1 MEQFT
6 MTLAALAQKY
16 TDQGLPMQAE
26 GSTLRVEHAGHVFV
40 CAPDDAWCSAID
52 AFFKANQ
59 YTFDESRHILQ
70 AHKFIETQLVRLS
83 PMFTLRSEEYE
94 YTDIYKGELQISK
107 ASPEYYLAYITSN
120 SSLKPLDLVKRRLE
134 AMAESKLK
142 LSDGSLK
149 IHRFNQLLA
158 TTYTARY
165 SVTRKIDSSKLLS
178 RALIATK
185 SALFKL
191 AYTTGDCLEI
201 REAIKPTSLPTQR
214 QEDLD
219 SSIPN
224 IAYNDDLLKYYKVAK
239 SSIFPNQQFLSYYHV
254 LEYFFLRVSDEN
266 LHTSV
271 KAIVNS
277 PAFNS
282 SYENVTRL
290 MGALK
295 KHDNS
300 SDETEMLKAVLT
312 KYVDEDEFIS
322 FILDLEKGAN
332 EKLYSDSKKKVFSQP
347 ATINLQ
353 KGHALNAA
361 ARVTK
366 QIRNALVH
374 SSDKYNRED
383 CFLPLS
389 ESEHVVRSYVP
400 LVRFLAERVI
410 YATASGA

>member
-1 MEQFT
+1 
-6 MTLAALAQKY
+6 MTLADLAQKY
-16 TDQGLPMQAE
+16 TDQGLPMQAD
-26 GSTLRVEHAGHVFV
+26 GTTLRVEHAGHVFI
-40 CAPDDAWCSAID
+40 CEPDETWRNAIE
-52 AFFKANQ
+52 AFFKAKQ
-59 YTFDESRHILQ
+59 YAFDEGRHILQ
-70 AHKFIETQLVRLS
+70 AYKCVETQLVRLS
-83 PMFTLRSEEYE
+83 PVFAVRSEYE
-94 YTDIYKGELQISK
+94 YTDVHKGELRIST
-107 ASPEYYLAYITSN
+107 ASPEFCLAYITSN

-134 AMAESKLK
+134 SRAEHMTKR
-142 LSDGSLK
+142 SDGSLK
-149 IHRFNQLLA
+149 IYKFNDLLA
-158 TTYTARY
+158 TPYTARY
-165 SVTRKIDSSKLLS
+165 SVARKIDSSKLLS

-191 AYTTGDCLEI
+191 AYTTGDCLEL
-201 REAIKPTSLPTQR
+201 REAIKPASLPTQK
-214 QEDLD
+214 QEELD

-224 IAYNDDLLKYYKVAK
+224 VAYNDDLLKYYKVAK

-277 PAFNS
+277 PAFSS
-282 SYENVTRL
+282 SYENVSRL

-312 KYVDEDEFIS
+312 KYVDEEELIS
-322 FILDLEKGAN
+322 FIQELEKGAN
-332 EKLYSDSKKKVFSQP
+332 EKLYSDTKKKVFGQP
-347 ATINLQ
+347 AAINLQ
-353 KGHALNAA
+353 KGHAVHAA